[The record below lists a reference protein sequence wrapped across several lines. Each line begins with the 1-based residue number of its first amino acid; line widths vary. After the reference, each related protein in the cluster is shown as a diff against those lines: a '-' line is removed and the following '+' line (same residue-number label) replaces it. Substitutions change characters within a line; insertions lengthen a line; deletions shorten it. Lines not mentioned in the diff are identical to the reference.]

1 MAEFWGAIEAGGTKF
16 NLAIGKG
23 PDELIAERRVP
34 TTSPEETL
42 AEVIS
47 FFKDHDP
54 VSAIGL
60 GCFGPVDL
68 AGGCITNTPKP
79 GWQDFPIVPTLE
91 NALQTPVVFDTDVNA
106 AALAE
111 GRWGAAKGLQNHVYI
126 TIGTGVGGGVVVNG
140 QAVHGLIHPEV
151 GHMRVKRHE
160 DDLDFEGI
168 CPFHKDCLEGLAS
181 GPAMKQRTGVA
192 AEHLDIEDIAWD
204 IEAEYLAQMCHNLCL
219 VLSPEKIVLGGGVM
233 AKPGLL
239 AKVQKAF
246 VATLNGYMNVPD
258 DGNYIQA
265 TALGGIAGLYGAFA
279 LAMDGK
285 QAG

>member
-1 MAEFWGAIEAGGTKF
+1 MTDMWGAIEAGGTKF

-23 PDELIAERRVP
+23 PDDLIAERRVP
-34 TTSPEETL
+34 TISPQETL

-47 FFKDHDP
+47 FFKDHGP
-54 VSAIGL
+54 VKAIGL

-68 AGGCITNTPKP
+68 AEGCITNTPKP
-79 GWQDFPIVPTLE
+79 GWQDFPIVSTLE

-126 TIGTGVGGGVVVNG
+126 TIGTGIGGGVVVNG

-151 GHMRVKRHE
+151 GHMRIKRHE

-181 GPAMKQRTGVA
+181 GPAMKARTDIA
-192 AEHLDIEDIAWD
+192 AEHLEIEDIAWD
-204 IEAEYLAQMCHNLCL
+204 IEADYLAQLCHNLCL
-219 VLSPEKIVLGGGVM
+219 VLSPEKIILGGGVM

-258 DGNYIQA
+258 AEDYVQL
-265 TALGGIAGLYGAFA
+265 TALDGIAGLYGAFA
-279 LAMDGK
+279 LAMDGE